1 MVASLT
7 PALAAAAYGGV
18 AKTGGGVNEVSGG
31 SDFGAALQRAFTQA
45 VETGREADSTAS
57 AAMTGQTG
65 ITEAVLAVSK
75 AELTLQTAVAMRDK
89 VVSAYQ
95 EVMRMPI

>member
-1 MVASLT
+1 MIN
-7 PALAAAAYGGV
+7 ALGSAAAAAAYGNAARLPAAG
-18 AKTGGGVNEVSGG
+18 
-31 SDFGAALQRAFTQA
+31 GAASSFGDVLQKA
-45 VETGREADSTAS
+45 VTEAIDTGRQADSAAS
-57 AAMTGQTG
+57 AAITGQGG

-75 AELTLQTAVAMRDK
+75 AEVVLQTAVAMRDK